1 MPFIRSQTFFSPLL
15 RVILFSLILL
25 VAFGSAF
32 CKFKKEA
39 PPKPAMTKC
48 LEDMKRIPEISAVM
62 SNQNRA
68 DSAQARPLE
77 GVEIAL
83 TINEMVKSV
92 GNPDDEID
100 YWCDNENSL
109 ANLDKVIAAL
119 QRHHLPPTIAFIIGE
134 SADKVTMARWLD
146 SGNLLGNMTFSR
158 VNTKRHEPQD
168 FFEDVL
174 NNDKLLAPL
183 LAQHHLKQKYFRYPK
198 LKLSNARDVR
208 AQLLDFLNKQGYTE
222 VASMIETPDWQFSD
236 LYCAARARGDE
247 TCVNLIRES
256 FKTLLLDT
264 MLKTRAAAHNKMGR
278 DARLILSF
286 SMNQFTCDFLSD
298 WIDWL
303 QNLGVRFISLDEA
316 LSDAIYRDVDE
327 KGRPLYQAIL
337 RNAQR
342 AQLSESQT
350 E

>member
-1 MPFIRSQTFFSPLL
+1 MPPNYNQLLFSKLL
-15 RVILFSLILL
+15 RIILFSLILL

-32 CKFKKEA
+32 CKFKREA
-39 PPKPAMTKC
+39 PPKPAMAKC
-48 LEDMKRIPEISAVM
+48 LDGMKRITEVSALM
-62 SNQNRA
+62 SNQSRA
-68 DSAQARPLE
+68 DSTQARPLE

-83 TINEMVKSV
+83 TLNEMVKSV
-92 GNPDDEID
+92 GNSDDEID
-100 YWCDNENSL
+100 YWCDNENNL

-119 QRHHLPPTIAFIIGE
+119 QRHRLPPTVSFIIGE
-134 SADKVTMARWLD
+134 SADKVTMTRWLD

-168 FFEDVL
+168 FFDDVL
-174 NNDKLLAPL
+174 DNDKLLAPL
-183 LAQHHLKQKYFRYPK
+183 LTQHHIKQKYFRYPK
-198 LKLSNARDVR
+198 LKLSNDREVR
-208 AQLLDFLNKQGYTE
+208 AQLLDFLNKQGYTQ
-222 VASMIETPDWQFSD
+222 VVSMVETPDWQFSD

-264 MLKTRAAAHNKMGR
+264 MLKTRAASNNKTGR
-278 DARLILSF
+278 DSRLILSL

-303 QNLGVRFISLDEA
+303 QNLGVHFIPLDEA
-316 LSDAIYRDVDE
+316 LSDPIYQDVDE

-342 AQLSESQT
+342 AQLSEGQT